1 MPLLG
6 RLVAI
11 LTGAGLALGLTLAL
25 AFATLPNPG
34 SPVRV
39 SAATL
44 PDLAPLPARS
54 VVLAADGS
62 TLAVLYD
69 QNRALVPLAEV
80 PKVLVDAVIAT
91 EDKNFYEHQGLD
103 VRAMGRA
110 AVANAKEGEVAQ
122 GGSTITQQLV
132 KNTMLD
138 SDRTVARKLAEVQ
151 LALKLEDS
159 LGKDGILERYL
170 NTVYFGQSTYG
181 VRAAAERYFGKPLGQ
196 LSLPEA
202 ALLAGLIA
210 SPESF
215 DPFSDPDAARA
226 RRGHVLRRMTAE
238 KAITPAEADA
248 ANAAPLPVT
257 PHSIEPAPLGY
268 FVEEVKRQLLRDER
282 LGRTQQARYDALF
295 RGGLTIRTTL
305 DPVAQ
310 RAAEGAVAAQLPAS
324 PFSAALVAIDARTGG
339 VRAMVG
345 GPGLDQ
351 LRFNLATQGGRQAG
365 STFKVVTLAAAL
377 EAGHSPEDLVD
388 GTAPCTLPL
397 PRQEPW
403 TVDNYEEGSGTVA
416 TLREATVKSLNCAY
430 ARTALAIG
438 PGRIADMAQRLGVGR
453 RMSAVPSITLGTQE
467 VSPLEMA
474 TIFATLA
481 ADGVRTDP
489 YFVTEV
495 ADASGKVLLRADPQ
509 PRRVLEPQIARTVT
523 SVLEGVIA
531 GGTGQAAAIGRPAA
545 GKTGTSQ
552 EWRDA
557 WFAGYTPAL
566 SAAVWM
572 GSPAGQI
579 SMIGVGGRNVTGGSY
594 PARIWSA
601 FMSGALAST
610 PPTAFSPPDPSKWP
624 APQAIGELPPGT
636 VLPGAAPPP
645 APAPGPAPASP
656 SSGGSGDGTSSTGGG
671 GKGRKGKGG

>member
-1 MPLLG
+1 MRWFIRLAAAIGLATLLLLSLLG
-6 RLVAI
+6 V
-11 LTGAGLALGLTLAL
+11 TVLGTETVRT
-25 AFATLPNPG
+25 ATVHG
-34 SPVRV
+34 G
-39 SAATL
+39 L
-44 PDLAPLPARS
+44 PDVELEPLAQRS
-54 VVLAADGS
+54 EILAADGS
-62 TLAVLYD
+62 LLS
-69 QNRALVPLAEV
+69 ALFEEDRVSVPLDQV
-80 PKVLVDAVIAT
+80 PPVLVDAVIAV
-91 EDKNFYEHQGLD
+91 EDSSFYEHRGVSVRGL
-103 VRAMGRA
+103 VRA
-110 AVANAKEGEVAQ
+110 AKENATSGEVEE

-132 KNTMLD
+132 KNSLLTP
-138 SDRTVARKLAEVQ
+138 DRSYDRKAKELVLAIRMERE
-151 LALKLEDS
+151 LS
-159 LGKDGILERYL
+159 KDEILQRYL

-181 VRAAAERYFGKPLGQ
+181 VRAASERYFGKPLDR
-196 LSLPEA
+196 LALPEA

-226 RRGHVLRRMTAE
+226 RRAHVLRRMTAE
-238 KAITPAEADA
+238 GAITAEDA
-248 ANAAPLPVT
+248 AAAGAAPLPT
-257 PHSIEPAPLGY
+257 APHGIDPAPLGY

-282 LGRTQQARYDALF
+282 LGRSQQARYDALF

-305 DPVAQ
+305 DPATQ
-310 RAAEGAVAAQLPAS
+310 RAAERAVAAQLPPSA
-324 PFSAALVAIDARTGG
+324 FSAALVAIDPRSGG
-339 VRAMVG
+339 VRALVG
-345 GPGLDQ
+345 GPGLDK

-403 TVDNYEEGSGTVA
+403 TVDNYEEGSGGVT
-416 TLREATVKSLNCAY
+416 TLREATVKSLNCAF

-438 PGRIADMAQRLGVGR
+438 PGRIAAMAERLGVGR
-453 RMSAVPSITLGTQE
+453 KLSAVPSITLGTHE

-474 TIFATLA
+474 TVFATLA

-489 YFVTEV
+489 YLVSEVT
-495 ADASGKVLLRADPQ
+495 DASGKVLLRADPN
-509 PRRVLEPQIARTVT
+509 RRQVIEPEIARTVT
-523 SVLEGVIA
+523 SVLEGVITS
-531 GGTGQAAAIGRPAA
+531 GTGQAAAIGRPAA

-566 SAAVWM
+566 ATAVWM
-572 GSPAGQI
+572 GSPEGQV

-594 PARIWSA
+594 PAKIWAA
-601 FMSGALAST
+601 FMGWALGGT
-610 PPTAFSPPDPSKWP
+610 PAAGFTPPDPSRWP
-624 APQAIGELPPGT
+624 APQAIGELPPGF

-645 APAPGPAPASP
+645 PPAETPSGDSSP
-656 SSGGSGDGTSSTGGG
+656 SGGSGGSSGDGGGG